1 MVMDMGRDAVRD
13 GVVELEYSWER
24 QDMADAVRL
33 LLRKRGRA
41 GLIHHPAFLVLIA
54 LIGAALLATADSA
67 GSFSYGVMLTVWPVL
82 MYFAPRLS
90 AAQMLKA
97 QQHHG
102 QMRVTVGPDGV
113 RQISAHAEARTGWPN
128 YGSYAESDSVF
139 ILRSP
144 DKAGRC
150 AVILPKRG
158 AHTPEDVD
166 RLRAVLDGHLPR
178 V

>member
-13 GVVELEYSWER
+13 GVVELEFAYER
-24 QDMADAVRL
+24 QDMEQAFRL

-41 GLIHHPAFLVLIA
+41 GLLYHPAVAACAVLIGVA
-54 LIGAALLATADSA
+54 VAVTNSPAHPLAVM
-67 GSFSYGVMLTVWPVL
+67 GVLWGVVMFFS
-82 MYFAPRLS
+82 PRLS
-90 AAQMLKA
+90 ATQMLKA
-97 QQHHG
+97 HQHHG
-102 QMRVTVGPDGV
+102 LMRLTVGAEGV
-113 RQISAHAEARTGWPN
+113 RQVTAHADLRTGWPN
-128 YGSYAESDSVF
+128 YGSYAESDTAF

-150 AVILPKRG
+150 AIVLPKR
-158 AHTPEDVD
+158 AVRTPEDVD